1 MCVMWVYIFTIG
13 SCESMDLG
21 ARTKLSSSGSGPNH
35 WTISPVPIII
45 SKTIFGMADLKR
57 ILLIKIII
65 NKNTISENSKR
76 EL

>member
-1 MCVMWVYIFTIG
+1 
-13 SCESMDLG
+13 
-21 ARTKLSSSGSGPNH
+21 
-35 WTISPVPIII
+35 VPIII